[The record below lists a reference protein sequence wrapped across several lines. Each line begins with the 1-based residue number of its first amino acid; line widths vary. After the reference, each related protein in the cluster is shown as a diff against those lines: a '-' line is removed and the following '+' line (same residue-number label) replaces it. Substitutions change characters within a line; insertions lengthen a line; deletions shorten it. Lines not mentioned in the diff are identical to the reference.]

1 MRAAGGLAAAL
12 LAVATAAPA
21 ADYRIERAGSS
32 VTFSA
37 MQQGARFPGSFDRFG
52 GSVSF
57 DPATATGRIDATVE
71 VGSVDS
77 GNPER
82 DGVLRTPDW
91 FDVARFP
98 AARFVAVSFRRTA
111 SGFVAAGE
119 LTLRDVGRP
128 ATLAFRFT
136 PPDGS
141 GRARLQGT
149 LAVQRLDFGIGRG
162 EWTDTTYVGN
172 DVAVAVD
179 VRLAPAAPGTPAG
192 AGKDRTNP

>member
-1 MRAAGGLAAAL
+1 MRVRWLIAAAL
-12 LAVATAAPA
+12 LAAAVPAAA
-21 ADYRIERAGSS
+21 ADYRVDRAGSS
-32 VTFSA
+32 VTFKA
-37 MQQGARFPGSFDRFG
+37 LQQGARFPGSFERFG

-71 VGSVDS
+71 LASVDS

-98 AARFVAVSFRRTA
+98 AARFVATAFRRTE
-111 SGFVAAGE
+111 SGFAADGE
-119 LTLRDVGRP
+119 LTLRDVRRP

-136 PPDGS
+136 PPDAK

-149 LAVQRLDFGIGRG
+149 LAVKRLDFGIGRG

-172 DVAVAVD
+172 EVDVAIDVGLSPVA
-179 VRLAPAAPGTPAG
+179 AGPA
-192 AGKDRTNP
+192 NP

>member
-1 MRAAGGLAAAL
+1 MRASWLVAAAL
-12 LAVATAAPA
+12 LAAAASAAA
-21 ADYRIERAGSS
+21 ADYRVDRAGSS
-32 VTFSA
+32 VTFKA
-37 MQQGARFPGSFDRFG
+37 MQQGARFPGSFERFG

-71 VGSVDS
+71 LASVDS

-82 DGVLRTPDW
+82 DGVLKTPDW

-98 AARFVAVSFRRTA
+98 AARFVATAFRRTE
-111 SGFVAAGE
+111 SGFAADGE
-119 LTLRDVGRP
+119 LTLRDARRP

-136 PPDGS
+136 PPDAA

-149 LAVQRLDFGIGRG
+149 LAVKRLDFGIGRG

-172 DVAVAVD
+172 EVDVAIDVWLGPVA
-179 VRLAPAAPGTPAG
+179 AG
-192 AGKDRTNP
+192 PSNLNK

>member
-1 MRAAGGLAAAL
+1 MRAPWLAAAAL
-12 LAVATAAPA
+12 LAAASPAVAG
-21 ADYRIERAGSS
+21 DYRVDRAGSS
-32 VTFSA
+32 VTFKA
-37 MQQGARFPGSFDRFG
+37 VQQGARFPGSFERFG

-71 VGSVDS
+71 LASVDS

-82 DGVLRTPDW
+82 DGVLKTPDW

-98 AARFVAVSFRRTA
+98 AARFVATAFRRTE
-111 SGFVAAGE
+111 SGFAADGE
-119 LTLRDVGRP
+119 LTLRDVRRP

-136 PPDGS
+136 PPDAK

-149 LAVQRLDFGIGRG
+149 LAVKRLDFGIGRG

-172 DVAVAVD
+172 DVD
-179 VRLAPAAPGTPAG
+179 VTIDVWLGPGAAGPA
-192 AGKDRTNP
+192 NP

>member
-1 MRAAGGLAAAL
+1 MRAPWLAAAAL
-12 LAVATAAPA
+12 LAAAASAVAG
-21 ADYRIERAGSS
+21 DYRVDRAGSS
-32 VTFSA
+32 VTFKA
-37 MQQGARFPGSFDRFG
+37 VQQGARFPGSFERFG

-71 VGSVDS
+71 LASVDS

-82 DGVLRTPDW
+82 DGVLKTTDW

-98 AARFVAVSFRRTA
+98 AARFVATAFRRTE
-111 SGFVAAGE
+111 SGFAADGE
-119 LTLRDVGRP
+119 LTLRDVRRP

-136 PPDGS
+136 PPDAK

-149 LAVQRLDFGIGRG
+149 LAVKRLDFGIGRG

-172 DVAVAVD
+172 DVDVAID
-179 VRLAPAAPGTPAG
+179 VWLGPVAAGPA
-192 AGKDRTNP
+192 NP

>member
-1 MRAAGGLAAAL
+1 MRVRWLIAAAVLAAA
-12 LAVATAAPA
+12 VPAAA
-21 ADYRIERAGSS
+21 ADYRVDRAGSS
-32 VTFSA
+32 VTFKA
-37 MQQGARFPGSFDRFG
+37 LQQGARFPGSFERFG

-71 VGSVDS
+71 LASVDS

-98 AARFVAVSFRRTA
+98 AARFVATAFRRTE
-111 SGFVAAGE
+111 SGFAADGE
-119 LTLRDVGRP
+119 LTLRDVRRP

-136 PPDGS
+136 PPDAK

-149 LAVQRLDFGIGRG
+149 LAVKRLDFGIGRG

-172 DVAVAVD
+172 EVDVAIDVWLGPVA
-179 VRLAPAAPGTPAG
+179 AG
-192 AGKDRTNP
+192 PSNLNK

>member
-1 MRAAGGLAAAL
+1 MRAPWLVAAAL
-12 LAVATAAPA
+12 LAAAAPA
-21 ADYRIERAGSS
+21 AAADYRVDRTGSS
-32 VTFSA
+32 VTFKA
-37 MQQGARFPGSFDRFG
+37 VQQGARFPGSFERFG
-52 GSVSF
+52 GVVSF

-71 VGSVDS
+71 LASVDS

-98 AARFVAVSFRRTA
+98 AARFVATAFRRTE
-111 SGFVAAGE
+111 SGFAADGE
-119 LTLRDVGRP
+119 LTLRDVRRP

-136 PPDGS
+136 PPDAK

-149 LAVQRLDFGIGRG
+149 LAVKRLDFGIGRG

-172 DVAVAVD
+172 EVDVAIDVGLSPVA
-179 VRLAPAAPGTPAG
+179 AGPA
-192 AGKDRTNP
+192 NP